1 MKVSFLKYVFKVM
14 LLVEKDGNTHFCGDY
29 CPLNTQ
35 THMDVYPMPLIDDV
49 LSQMGVVELF
59 ITLDLQ
65 SGFQQI
71 KMTLMM

>member
-1 MKVSFLKYVFKVM
+1 MKVTFLKYVFKVM

-49 LSQMGVVELF
+49 LS
-59 ITLDLQ
+59 
-65 SGFQQI
+65 
-71 KMTLMM
+71 